1 MKRLIKLLEDLIALL
16 IKYFSAVPLEQ
27 TEESA
32 PTEEPVPSES
42 KEPEPESELE
52 PVVEPEPI
60 EDNEDVVTIDP
71 NEEPMEEP
79 IVDAVV
85 EPVTEA
91 IGTDISEVATH
102 SLTQI
107 DIIVDEILEGKWGSG
122 DTRKQKLVE
131 AGYDYDQVQGRVN
144 DILKIVQE
152 VLDGRWGT
160 GDTRKQKLIAAG
172 YSYDTVQRQ
181 INRQL
186 SASENS
192 QTINNMNAWAKKI
205 AADNRYHYVTWK
217 SCDVQ
222 THKCPICSGISD
234 AAHFGWNCIGFS
246 WAVWHHGG
254 GLANKCNCGVIS
266 NAVGEKILQAASDAE
281 ALSIVKSKCG
291 LNDVTVI
298 RNKNGIP
305 KSQWKAGDICLKFNG
320 DTYTHSFYY
329 MGNGQIAD
337 STGSNGKV
345 ANDKQIAIRSY
356 DNYSAKVIIRWTGK
370 QTVVKKSIDELAQEV
385 LDGKW
390 GSGDKRKANLEAA
403 GYDYYVVQNR
413 VNEIIAER
421 EAEAE
426 RIAAEEAAA
435 KLKAEYDALIEKL
448 AYEVLDGKWGSGD
461 NRKANLEAAGYNYY
475 DVQSKVNE
483 ILENKTT
490 AKYAGPLPS
499 LTLTKTTSEVIND
512 ACKWAAWIAGDN
524 SFHYGYTNK
533 HGSSK
538 SSDWSPNA
546 HHNGCYFCNTNVTSG
561 GRSKKGIVDYQKTY
575 CCNPFVHAAFAHGG
589 CDPTM
594 LKKCRAGGSYVASNY
609 KKDSNWKS
617 LGKPAFS
624 SLKKGD
630 VLYWEKN
637 GACHYALYLGNNKLA
652 EASSGDDNVRGS
664 ARWKNS
670 IHVRDI
676 KSWGSFQCAFRYVGS
691 VNVSTYLTHGEISN
705 RVAQWQAFLDW
716 FYDGQVG
723 SADGIYGDNTFNW
736 TKKFQEEQIGAGQG
750 DGIIGNKTLEVA
762 ANIEK

>member
-1 MKRLIKLLEDLIALL
+1 MERLIKLLEDLIALL
-16 IKYFSAVPLEQ
+16 IKYFSAVPLEE
-27 TEESA
+27 TEEPA
-32 PTEEPVPSES
+32 PTEEPVPSEP
-42 KEPEPESELE
+42 KEPTVEPEPEPTVESEPESE
-52 PVVEPEPI
+52 PVIKPEPI
-60 EDNEDVVTIDP
+60 ENNEDVVIIDP

-91 IGTDISEVATH
+91 IGTNISEVATH

-122 DTRKQKLVE
+122 DTRKQRLVE

-144 DILKIVQE
+144 EILKIVQE
-152 VLDGRWGT
+152 VLDGKWGT
-160 GDTRKQKLIAAG
+160 GDIRKQKLIAAG

-186 SASENS
+186 SASKDS

-205 AADNRYHYVTWK
+205 AADNRYHYVVWK
-217 SCDVQ
+217 SGDAQ
-222 THKCPICSGISD
+222 THKCPICSGVSD

-254 GLANKCNCGVIS
+254 GLASKCNCGVIS
-266 NAVGEKILQAASDAE
+266 NSVGEKILQAASDAE

-305 KSQWKAGDICLKFNG
+305 KSQWKAGDICLQFKG

-356 DNYSAKVIIRWTGK
+356 GNYSAKVIIRWTGK
-370 QTVVKKSIDELAQEV
+370 QTVVKKSVDELAQEV

-403 GYDYYVVQNR
+403 GYDYNAVQ
-413 VNEIIAER
+413 A
-421 EAEAE
+421 
-426 RIAAEEAAA
+426 
-435 KLKAEYDALIEKL
+435 
-448 AYEVLDGKWGSGD
+448 
-461 NRKANLEAAGYNYY
+461 
-475 DVQSKVNE
+475 KVNE
-483 ILENKTT
+483 LLTPAPTEPEVPSAPTPKP
-490 AKYAGPLPS
+490 YAGALPT
-499 LTLTKTTSEVIND
+499 LTLIKTNAEVIND
-512 ACKWAAWIAGDN
+512 TCRWASWIAGDN
-524 SFHYGYTNK
+524 RFHYGYTNK
-533 HGSSK
+533 HGSSNPSK
-538 SSDWSPNA
+538 WSPNA
-546 HHNGCYFCNTNVTSG
+546 HHNGCYFCGTNVTSG

-594 LKKCRAGGSYVASNY
+594 LKKCKAGGSYVASNY

-637 GACHYALYLGNNKLA
+637 GACHYALYLGSGKLA
-652 EASSGDDNVRGS
+652 EASGGDDNVRGS
-664 ARWKNS
+664 AKWKNS

-676 KSWGSFQCAFRYVGS
+676 KSWGSFQGAFRYVGS
-691 VNVSTYLTHGEISN
+691 VNTSTYLTHGEISA

-716 FYDGQVG
+716 WFDGQVG
-723 SADGIYGDNTFNW
+723 SADGIYGDNTLAW
-736 TKKFQEEQIGAGQG
+736 TKKFQEEQIGPGEG
-750 DGIIGNKTLEVA
+750 DGIIGNKTFEA
-762 ANIEK
+762 ARNCKK